1 MEITCLDNVEFLLTV
16 FPLLATILASAGGN
30 TLTVEHSIWETDFGP
45 MIVAETPDH
54 WLARYPDYEG
64 VIVGQVRPGMVNG
77 LWIQP
82 RSDKRCAE
90 QASLVE
96 SQAGSF
102 LDELEA
108 MEIPLPAHHWGSFKA
123 RFAGDAFTGDW
134 DYCAAAQQTGQWKGV
149 RLCSTSFELRSN

>member
-64 VIVGQVRPGMVNG
+64 VIVGQVRPGMVDG

-82 RSDKRCAE
+82 RSDKRCAD
-90 QASLVE
+90 QASFINH
-96 SQAGSF
+96 QANSF
-102 LDELEA
+102 LAELRA
-108 MEIPLPAHHWGSFKA
+108 MDIPLPAHHWGSFRA
-123 RFAGDAFTGDW
+123 RFAGDAFTCDW
-134 DYCAAAQQTGQWKGV
+134 NYCGAAQPSGQWKGV
-149 RLCSTSFELRSN
+149 RLCSTSFELRTN